1 MRRIGVPTAGAE
13 VAGSL
18 AEARRLLDRF
28 GYPVVLKADGLAA
41 GKGVTIV
48 RSADEAEAVLEDLFV
63 ARSLGVAG
71 ETVLVEELLEGRELS
86 VLAFCDG
93 ERLAVMPTARDYKAI
108 FDGDRGPNTGGMGA
122 YSRPAFATDEL
133 LQWVRPGV
141 LEPVVRA
148 MAADGHPFVGVL
160 YAGLMLTREG
170 PRVLEFNC
178 RFGDPE
184 TQVILPLLE
193 SDLLEVVESVVD
205 GRLDEQAIRWRP
217 GHACGV
223 VLASEGYP
231 GAYPTGRSIEGLDEL
246 PGDAVVFHAGTAR
259 APDGTVVTAGGRVVT
274 VVATGDDVSRAR
286 ARAYAAARTVRFGGH
301 YLRTDIA
308 ADDGPLP
315 FDAVEMGQAQETRS

>member
-223 VLASEGYP
+223 VLAS
-231 GAYPTGRSIEGLDEL
+231 
-246 PGDAVVFHAGTAR
+246 
-259 APDGTVVTAGGRVVT
+259 
-274 VVATGDDVSRAR
+274 
-286 ARAYAAARTVRFGGH
+286 
-301 YLRTDIA
+301 
-308 ADDGPLP
+308 
-315 FDAVEMGQAQETRS
+315 